1 MALRKNAKI
10 KGVTVEIGGNATG
23 LGKAISD
30 AQGKLTSLN
39 QSLKLFDK
47 NAEAAFQSGAD
58 SSRIFADKQQALA
71 EAVKEA
77 EKQLNGLIQAQE
89 EANRQIA
96 EGTNHE
102 ELDADAM
109 RRLATEI
116 QRAEI
121 QLQNLRNEQQLMN
134 NGYINAAD
142 AARQAA
148 AAQRTAAEQ
157 AAAAQREMA
166 EQAAAA
172 QQRLAQAQ
180 SELQTARNNLGTFVT
195 HTTSFD
201 NLKTSVMGVVDAFKA
216 LATASTAALT
226 AAGGYVVN
234 VGTKFEASM
243 SKVQALSGATGEDFD
258 KLSSAAKEMGAT
270 TSKTASQAADA
281 LGYMALAG
289 WKTEQMLGGLE
300 PILRASEAGGMDLAT
315 CSDLVTDSMSAM
327 GIAVEDLGHYLDVVA
342 KAQSSSN
349 TSMQQLLD
357 AYVQCGGTLRNLNVD
372 IEESAT
378 LLGALAN
385 RGKKGAEAGTAL
397 NSIMVNLIGAN
408 RSAKTAMDELGVSA
422 WDSNGNFIGL
432 KETLELL
439 GDTLK
444 NLDDDELENNFVAK
458 IGGKTQLDT
467 LQALLSGVNE
477 EYDDLFKTLNDCAG
491 ASEDAAKT
499 MQQNLTGS
507 MTMFGS
513 ALEGVGIEIYESFKE
528 PLTQAV
534 NEGTDMLSGLVSRI
548 SDGDLSGTVEKI
560 AKSFGKLVLSVE
572 DFAIN
577 DGLPALL
584 NFLEFVAN
592 HGDAVVAALKGIVT
606 YMAAD
611 KLVKPV
617 TSLVAVI
624 SDLRKVRQAMAAV
637 TAAETAATATNTAA
651 QTANA
656 AATGAAAGAQSALNA
671 AMKANIWAAVASLV
685 LAAVTAVVSYVQ
697 NIETLDD
704 KLQEIEDKYDE
715 AAKAAK
721 DRADQA
727 DDEIENVQQLAGN
740 YERLRKKYEETG
752 EGLASLKKAA
762 EDLQAA
768 APEFGELLDEQTNKY
783 RALGDEINNVVE
795 AMRMQRDV
803 QKGKDLWSAEMDKLD
818 ETIAL
823 FNEARQAKMD
833 YMTETAEIAR
843 NNGMKFEDVVD
854 HDYLAKLDQAVKD
867 TDAAR
872 REAEKKVKEAEK
884 SLNAAYDKYAEV
896 EEENAKNAALPVAEY
911 VNQYVESMKNATAQ
925 SFDEYYAWIND
936 RFAEFEQKYNELK
949 DSFEVGDINDEA
961 YRQGLTS
968 LLDEYGIKGLDIYH
982 KYYKELK
989 KLNNQY
995 NKEIERQN
1003 KEAADQAEK
1012 DRQNELKEEEEQR
1025 KKSLENAQKF
1035 YSEQAKAHNQTVK
1048 KMTDEYNKGMSDIE
1062 KERQSFLD
1070 RISNTSLND
1079 GDGLTN
1085 LDAERRKIA
1094 EYRKNLEDLKGKN
1107 LSEDMLNDIKSMPL
1121 EEAMQ
1126 LAKNL
1131 NSLKDDKL
1139 KLWMDDYKA
1148 LDKERQNFTSEEY
1161 DDDVA
1166 AFRKNFASKIEDV
1179 TVELTEAGK
1188 NGGIN
1193 FAAAFLEGIE
1203 QGIGGGELSRL
1214 LFENPEETAAA
1225 RAALATGGNA
1235 AALTSGQVTPTIQGG
1250 DVVFAIDGNVIGKY
1264 AVKYINDIAAQGGST
1279 INF

>member
-10 KGVTVEIGGNATG
+10 KGVTVEINGDANG
-23 LGKAISD
+23 LGKAIQD

-58 SSRIFADKQQALA
+58 STQIFKDKQNALVEAIKQAEL
-71 EAVKEA
+71 
-77 EKQLNGLIQAQE
+77 QLNGLIQAQE

-109 RRLATEI
+109 RRLSTEI
-116 QRAEI
+116 QKAQL

-157 AAAAQREMA
+157 AAAAHREMA

-180 SELQTARNNLGTFVT
+180 SELQTARNDLGTLVT
-195 HTTSFD
+195 HKTSLDAF
-201 NLKTSVMGVVDAFKA
+201 KTSVYDLGNAFKA
-216 LATASTAALT
+216 LATAATAALT

-234 VGTKFEASM
+234 VGQKFEASM
-243 SKVQALSGATGEDFD
+243 SKVQALSGATGEDFE
-258 KLSSAAKEMGAT
+258 KLSAAAKEMGAS

-289 WKTEQMLGGLE
+289 WKTEQMLSGLE
-300 PILRASEAGGMDLAT
+300 PILRASEAGGMDLAR

-327 GIAVEDLGHYLDVVA
+327 GIAVQDLGHYLDVVA

-349 TSMQQLLD
+349 TSMEQLLE
-357 AYVQCGGTLRNLNVD
+357 AYVNVGGTLRNLNVG

-378 LLGALAN
+378 LLGTLAN
-385 RGKKGAEAGTAL
+385 RGKKGAEAGTAF
-397 NSIMVNLIGAN
+397 NSIIVNLIGAN
-408 RSAKTAMDELGVSA
+408 KSAKTAMDELGISA
-422 WDSNGNFIGL
+422 WDSNGKFIGL
-432 KETLELL
+432 TETLKLL
-439 GDTLK
+439 LETL
-444 NLDDDELENNFVAK
+444 NDPSITDAQRNNFIAK
-458 IGGKTQLDT
+458 IGGKTQMDT

-477 EYDDLFKTLNDCAG
+477 EYENLYGVLNDCAG

-560 AKSFGKLVLSVE
+560 AQSFGKLVLSVE

-584 NFLEFVAN
+584 NFLEFLGN
-592 HGDAVVAALKGIVT
+592 NGDAVVAVLKGVVT

-637 TAAETAATATNTAA
+637 TAAETAATVTNTAA

-656 AATGAAAGAQSALNA
+656 AATGAAAGAQTALNA
-671 AMKANIWAAVASLV
+671 AMKANIWAAVASLII
-685 LAAVTAVVSYVQ
+685 AAVTAVVSYVK

-704 KLQEIEDKYDE
+704 KLGEIENKYSE
-715 AAKAAK
+715 AAKAAEE
-721 DRADQA
+721 RAAQSDK
-727 DDEIENVQQLAGN
+727 EIVSVQNLAER

-752 EGLASLKKAA
+752 EGLSALKAVA
-762 EDLQAA
+762 DDLQKQ
-768 APEFGELLDEQTNKY
+768 APEFGNLIDETTGKY
-783 RALGDEINNVVE
+783 RALGDEINNVV
-795 AMRMQRDV
+795 ASMRLQRDV
-803 QKGKDLWSAEMDKLD
+803 EKNKDLWSAEMDSL
-818 ETIAL
+818 EEYTQL
-823 FNEARQAKMD
+823 FNEARKAYFDRLNSEEHKDYINSNDDEELVKLYNEMKRLDALRYEADQKVKAAERSLTALYEKTSQA
-833 YMTETAEIAR
+833 
-843 NNGMKFEDVVD
+843 
-854 HDYLAKLDQAVKD
+854 
-867 TDAAR
+867 
-872 REAEKKVKEAEK
+872 EAENAE
-884 SLNAAYDKYAEV
+884 E
-896 EEENAKNAALPVAEY
+896 AALPVAEY
-911 VNQYVESMKNATAQ
+911 VNQYVQSMKNRTAQ

-949 DSFEVGDINDEA
+949 DSLDVGDIDDNA

-968 LLDEYGIKGLDIYH
+968 LLDEYGINGLDIYQ
-982 KYYKELK
+982 KYFKELK

-995 NKEIERQN
+995 NKEIEKQN
-1003 KEAADQAEK
+1003 KDAANQAEK
-1012 DRQNELKEEEEQR
+1012 DRKNELKEEENQR
-1025 KKSLENAQKF
+1025 KESLENAKKF
-1035 YSEQAKAHNQTVK
+1035 YEEQAKAHNKTVEE
-1048 KMTDEYNKGMSDIE
+1048 MTDEYTKGMSDIE

-1085 LDAERRKIA
+1085 LDKERQKIA
-1094 EYRKNLEDLKGKN
+1094 EYRKNLESLQKKG
-1107 LSEDMLNDIKSMPL
+1107 LSEDMLSDIKSMSL
-1121 EEAMQ
+1121 DEAAQ

-1131 NSLKDDKL
+1131 DSLKSDKL
-1139 KLWMDDYKA
+1139 KLWINDYKA
-1148 LDKERQNFTSEEY
+1148 LDAERENFANEEY
-1161 DDDVA
+1161 ADDVA
-1166 AFRKNFASKIEDV
+1166 AFREEFASKIESV
-1179 TVELTEAGK
+1179 TVELSEAGK

-1193 FAAAFLEGIE
+1193 FAAAFLDGVK
-1203 QGIGGGELSRL
+1203 QGIGGGELSAL
-1214 LFENPEETAAA
+1214 LFTNPEETAAA
-1225 RAALATGGNA
+1225 RAAMANGTA
-1235 AALTSGQVTPTIQGG
+1235 AGALTSGQVTQTVQGG
-1250 DVVFAIDGNVIGKY
+1250 DVVFSIDGNVIGKV
-1264 AVKYINDIAAQGGST
+1264 AVDYINSVSAQGGST
-1279 INF
+1279 IKF